1 MIGQAK
7 LVIPQISLFNKIQAE
22 NSLIIPC

>member
-22 NSLIIPC
+22 NCIIIPC

>member
-7 LVIPQISLFNKIQAE
+7 LVIPQMFLFNKIQAE
-22 NSLIIPC
+22 NSFIIPC